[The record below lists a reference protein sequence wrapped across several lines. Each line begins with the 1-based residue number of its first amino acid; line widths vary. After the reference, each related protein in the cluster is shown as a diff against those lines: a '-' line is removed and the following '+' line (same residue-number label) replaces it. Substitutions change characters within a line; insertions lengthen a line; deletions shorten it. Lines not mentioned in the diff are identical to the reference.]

1 MTGTEKK
8 RRRKRRRGGGIV
20 FLRRHVLPKNVD
32 VKVEL
37 PMEKVDPSAG
47 QEFLEFRLS
56 RK

>member
-8 RRRKRRRGGGIV
+8 RKRRRGGGIV